1 MAMISVSGAQDA
13 GAGLW
18 AQVQQQQ
25 AQRAAD
31 LAEQKARSLRAEA
44 SDAQAT
50 AERAQENARMLKMRS
65 SQADSDANSALMG
78 LAQSR
83 SMSKVQGNLSDLHQ
97 QLTSVLATPAAS
109 TVSASTAQPVLNAEG
124 QTTGAVISV
133 KA

>member
-1 MAMISVSGAQDA
+1 MSMISVSGVQDA

-18 AQVQQQQ
+18 AQVQEQQ

-31 LAEQKARSLRAEA
+31 QAEQKARSLRTQA
-44 SDAQAT
+44 SNAQAI
-50 AERAQENARMLKMRS
+50 AVRAQENARTLKIQS
-65 SQADSDANSALMG
+65 SQADNDANNALMG

-83 SMSKVQGNLSDLHQ
+83 SMSKVQSNLSDLHQ

-109 TVSASTAQPVLNAEG
+109 TVSTSTAQPVLNAEG